1 MRAWTILMV
10 LAWSLSAAASDSTA
24 ALPQS
29 GAALP
34 EAATVEA
41 FSPQGTTKAVR
52 QVQARF
58 SLPLVALGDPRAAA
72 PFDAECAVAGSGKW
86 LDDRTWVYDFV
97 RDLPGG
103 LRCEF
108 RLRAGLKDA
117 AGQRLA
123 AETFRFDTG
132 GPQVVAVR
140 PVDGDA
146 AIDER
151 QTFVLA
157 FDAQLK
163 PATLASRASCQVAGL
178 AERIE
183 VELLQGAA
191 RDAVLQPL
199 KANNDP
205 LFRRRFA
212 PNAATTEVLR
222 CKRPL
227 PNEAQ
232 LNLRLDAGI
241 EAANGL
247 ASAETQSFSF
257 KVRPAFRARLVCG
270 KLNARAGCNP
280 LTPIRVAFGGA
291 IGLEDARRV
300 RLTDIGGR
308 SWAATLDGGEAGNPW
323 VDSVSFSGP
332 FPEKTAL
339 KLSLPAGLK
348 DDTGRPLA
356 NAGQFPMTLRTDAY
370 PPLAKFSSAFGVIEA
385 SDPLL
390 PVTLRN
396 LDTAAND
403 RSLALPGKLAMV
415 RDGPD
420 SMVIGWLKHLESVRY
435 GRQRPNPDKKKPPTR
450 QPPGSFSVLDAVR
463 PLTEFAVPKPGGS
476 QAFEVVGIPLAGP
489 GFYVV
494 ELASPKLGKAY
505 LDGTAPY
512 HTHTTALV
520 TNLVAHVKLGRESSL
535 VWVTALDSGQ
545 PVAGAQVTVSD
556 CDGKAAWQGSTDA
569 QGRAQIVQAL
579 GEARRCR
586 NWPGGWFVSARLG
599 KDRSFTLSS
608 WNQGIEAWRFN
619 LPASEVWTP
628 VIAHSV
634 LDRSLFRAGESVAM
648 KHFVRLRTG
657 SGFARVPQ
665 NRLPTRLSLTQVGS
679 GQTYTLPVK
688 FDAQGIAE
696 TEWTIPREAR
706 LGVYDII
713 LGEGEHALQAGR
725 FTVAA
730 FRVPTMRA
738 QISLPQTELVRA
750 DLADVDIG
758 VQYLSG
764 GGASLQPVRLT
775 SLVEPAGYSSALF
788 PDTRFANGNVSEGIS
803 RDQTGEVSFYELE
816 DGADPV
822 APAAGSAALARTQ
835 PATLDAAGAAR
846 LTVRGL
852 PQADT
857 LQTLRL
863 ELDYQDASGVTHTV
877 SQRAML
883 WPGQRIPGIAITDW
897 NVRERLRYSL
907 AVIDPAGKAV
917 AGAPVESDIFSVRT
931 YSHRKRLIGGFYAYE
946 NIREVKRVAAGCA
959 GETDAGGELACNI
972 PPPARGNLIVRVK
985 TTDAAGRSVYAHRD
999 LWVAGSD
1006 DAWFPGDD
1014 SDRMDVLPE
1023 RPKYEAGQ
1031 IAELQVKL
1039 PFRAATALVTVEREG
1054 VLDSFVVP
1062 LSASSPTVRLPIKPG
1077 YAPNVA
1083 VSVLAVRGRVGE
1095 PAPTALLDLAKPAY
1109 KLGVASLR
1117 VGERGHALQV
1127 DVSTPKSV
1135 YKVRDRVP
1143 VTVRVARADGG
1154 KLPADAEIALA
1165 VVDEGLLELAPNPSW
1180 KLLDAM
1186 MATRPWEVETATAQ
1200 MQVVGKRHYG
1210 RKSLPPGGGGGKLPT
1225 RELFDTRVLWQ
1236 ARVKLDGSGR
1246 AEIKVPLNDSL
1257 TRFRIVAV
1265 ANAGVG
1271 LFGDGSSSI
1280 QTRQDVMLLAGL
1292 PPVVREGDAFVAE
1305 FTVRNGSDRAQTV
1318 TLVPTLSADERALAL
1333 LPQRVTLAAGEARRV
1348 SWPVG
1353 VPAGA
1358 ATLAWRVDA
1367 TSTGGS
1373 DSLKLSQEVLPIVPT
1388 RVLQAT
1394 LLQLDG
1400 YRRLEVARPADALAE
1415 RGGVTISASPRLAGN
1430 LADMLSYMRAYPY
1443 TCIEQRVSRALALDD
1458 AALWADAM
1466 NRLPAHLDG
1475 NGLLRAFA
1483 SDALPGDSVLTAYVL
1498 ASAQAARQPLPESA
1512 RDRML
1517 DGLKAVV
1524 AGRLPNEG
1532 IGFAD
1537 GNLRKLTAI
1546 EALARYGEA
1555 TPDMLDALA
1564 LGTEG
1569 AIPGNWPTSA
1579 LIDYVSILQRL
1590 ASVPDREARLKQ
1602 AVAQLRARMDLR
1614 GTTFNWSGGSR
1625 DDLWWLMVSADLN
1638 AARALAVLQGIPEMQ
1653 ADLPRIARGL
1663 MARQKHGRWD
1673 LTTANAWAR
1682 IALDRFSAQFEAAP
1696 VSGQLHAELGGIS
1709 RTLTWP
1715 NPPPAK
1721 LPWPAAAA
1729 TLRLSQEGSGKPWV
1743 TVSSRA
1749 AVPLKSALD
1758 SGYAIRQ
1765 TVAPLQQATPGKWT
1779 RGDLARVTLTID
1791 AQADMSWVVV
1801 DAPVPAGASVLGSG
1815 LAGESALADRDRHR
1829 SGAAWLAFEERPFD
1843 RYRAYYAWVPKGRF
1857 TLDYTLRLDNPGRFR
1872 LPPTRVEAM
1881 YQPAQFGELPNPD
1894 WDVMP

>member
-1 MRAWTILMV
+1 MRAWAVLMV
-10 LAWSLSAAASDSTA
+10 LAWSLAAGAADTAAGPARSAAE
-24 ALPQS
+24 PQK
-29 GAALP
+29 
-34 EAATVEA
+34 AATVEA
-41 FSPQGTTKAVR
+41 FSPLGTAKAVR

-58 SLPLVALGDPRAAA
+58 SLPVVALGDPRAAA
-72 PFDAECAVAGSGKW
+72 PFAVDCPVAGSGKW
-86 LDDRTWVYDFV
+86 LDDRTWIYDFV

-108 RLRAGLKDA
+108 RLRTGLKDA
-117 AGQRLA
+117 AGHPID

-132 GPQVVAVR
+132 GPQVVAMR
-140 PVDGDA
+140 PNDGDG

-151 QTFVLA
+151 QAFVLA
-157 FDAQLK
+157 FDAELK
-163 PATLASRASCQVAGL
+163 PATLARHASCQVAGL

-191 RDAVLQPL
+191 REAVLQPL
-199 KANNDP
+199 KAGNDP

-212 PNAATTEVLR
+212 PNAGTTEVLR

-232 LNLRLDAGI
+232 LDLVLDAGI
-241 EAANGL
+241 EAASGL
-247 ASAETQSFSF
+247 ASEAAQRFSF
-257 KVRPAFRARLVCG
+257 RVRPAFHARVVCG
-270 KLNARAGCNP
+270 KINARAGCNP
-280 LTPIRVAFGGA
+280 LTPIRVGFGGA
-291 IGLEDARRV
+291 IRLDDARRV
-300 RLTDIGGR
+300 RLAGAGGR
-308 SWAATLDGGEAGNPW
+308 SWTATVDGAEEGNPW
-323 VDSVSFSGP
+323 VGSLRFAGP
-332 FPEKTAL
+332 FPENAAL
-339 KLSLPAGLK
+339 RLSLPAGLT
-348 DDTGRPLA
+348 DDSGRPLA
-356 NAGQFPMTLRTDAY
+356 NAAQFPMTIRTDAY
-370 PPLAKFSSAFGVIEA
+370 PPLAKFSSAFGVLEA
-385 SDPLL
+385 DNPVL

-396 LDTAAND
+396 LYTAAGD
-403 RSLALPGKLAMV
+403 RTLALPGKRAVV

-420 SMVIGWLKHLESVRY
+420 RMVIGWLKYLESVRY
-435 GRQRPNPDKKKPPTR
+435 GRLRPNPDKKKAATR

-476 QAFEVVGIPLAGP
+476 QAFEVVGIPLPGP

-494 ELASPKLGKAY
+494 ELASPKLGAAY
-505 LDGTAPY
+505 LEGAAPY

-520 TNLVAHVKLGRESSL
+520 TNLVAHLKLGRESSL

-556 CDGKAAWQGSTDA
+556 CDGKQAWQGSTDA
-569 QGRAQIVQAL
+569 QGRARSAHPL
-579 GEARRCR
+579 GEAKRCR

-608 WNQGIEAWRFN
+608 WDQGIEAWRFN
-619 LPASEVWTP
+619 LPASQLWTP
-628 VIAHSV
+628 EIAHSV
-634 LDRSLFRAGESVAM
+634 LDRSLFRAGDTVAM
-648 KHFVRLRTG
+648 KHFVRLRSG
-657 SGFARVPQ
+657 SGFAPVPEA
-665 NRLPTRLSLTQVGS
+665 RLPTRLSLVHVGS
-679 GQTYTLPVK
+679 GQAYTLPVK
-688 FDAQGIAE
+688 FDPQGIAD
-696 TEWTIPREAR
+696 TQWVIPREAR
-706 LGVYDII
+706 LGAYDII
-713 LGEGEHALQAGR
+713 LGTGEHALEAGR

-738 QISLPQTELVRA
+738 QISLPQTELVRP
-750 DLADVDIG
+750 DSVRVDIG

-775 SLVEPAGYSSALF
+775 RLVEPAGYSSALF
-788 PDTRFANGNVSEGIS
+788 PDTTFANGNVAEGLS
-803 RDQTGEVSFYELE
+803 HDETGEPRFYELE

-822 APAAGSAALARTQ
+822 APAQPAALARTQ

-846 LTVRGL
+846 LTVSGL
-852 PQADT
+852 PQADS

-863 ELDYQDASGVTHTV
+863 ELDYRDPSGVTHTV

-883 WPGQRIPGIAITDW
+883 WPGQRIPGIAIPDW
-897 NVRERLRYSL
+897 NVRDRLRYTL
-907 AVIDPAGKAV
+907 AVIDPAGKPV
-917 AGAPVESDIFSVRT
+917 AGAAVESDIFTVRS

-946 NIREVKRVAAGCA
+946 TSREVKRVAAGCA
-959 GETDAGGELACNI
+959 GATDAHGQLACAI
-972 PPPARGNLIVRVK
+972 QPPARGNLIVRVK
-985 TTDAAGRSVYAHRD
+985 TTDAAGNSVYAHRD

-1006 DAWFPGDD
+1006 DAWFPGAD
-1014 SDRMDVLPE
+1014 SDRMEVLPE
-1023 RPKYEAGQ
+1023 REKYEAGET
-1031 IAELQVKL
+1031 AELQVRL

-1062 LSASSPTVRLPIKPG
+1062 LSASSPTVRLPIKPN

-1095 PAPTALLDLAKPAY
+1095 PAPTALVDLGKPAY

-1117 VGERGHALQV
+1117 VGERGHALKV
-1127 DVSTPKSV
+1127 DVSTPQPV

-1154 KLPADAEIALA
+1154 TLPADAEIALA

-1236 ARVKLDGSGR
+1236 ARVKLDHSGR
-1246 AEIKVPLNDSL
+1246 AQVDVPLNDSL

-1265 ANAGVG
+1265 ANAGIG
-1271 LFGDGSSSI
+1271 LFGDGSTSI
-1280 QTRQDVMLLAGL
+1280 QTRQDLMLLAGL
-1292 PPVVREGDAFVAE
+1292 PPVVREGDALVAE
-1305 FTVRNGSDRAQTV
+1305 FTVRNGSDQPQTV
-1318 TLVPTLSADERALAL
+1318 TLTPTLSADDRV
-1333 LPQRVTLAAGEARRV
+1333 LPLSPQSVTLAAGEARRV
-1348 SWPVG
+1348 SWPVE
-1353 VPAGA
+1353 VPSGAGA
-1358 ATLAWRVDA
+1358 LVWRLAAVSAGGRDA
-1367 TSTGGS
+1367 LRLT
-1373 DSLKLSQEVLPIVPT
+1373 QEVLPVVPT

-1394 LLQLDG
+1394 LLQLDHSHA
-1400 YRRLEVARPADALAE
+1400 LELARPAGALAE
-1415 RGGVTISASPRLAGN
+1415 RGGVTISASARLADN
-1430 LADMLSYMRAYPY
+1430 LGDMRSYMRAYPY

-1458 AALWADAM
+1458 PALWADAM

-1483 SDALPGDSVLTAYVL
+1483 SDALPGDAVLTAYVL
-1498 ASAQAARQPLPESA
+1498 ASAHAARQPLPESA
-1512 RDRML
+1512 RDAML
-1517 DGLKAVV
+1517 DGLQAVV
-1524 AGRLPNEG
+1524 AGRLQSGG

-1546 EALARYGEA
+1546 EALARYGVA
-1555 TPDMLDALA
+1555 TPDLLDALA
-1564 LGTEG
+1564 LGPNGTVPS
-1569 AIPGNWPTSA
+1569 AWPTSA
-1579 LIDYVSILQRL
+1579 LIDYLSILQRL
-1590 ASVPDREARLKQ
+1590 ASVPGREARLKH

-1614 GTTFNWSGGSR
+1614 GTTLNWSGGTR
-1625 DDLWWLMVSADLN
+1625 DDLWWLMVSPDLN

-1653 ADLPRIARGL
+1653 AELPRIARGL
-1663 MARQKHGRWD
+1663 MARQKQGRWD

-1696 VSGQLHAELGGIS
+1696 VSGQLRAELGGVA
-1709 RTLTWP
+1709 RTLAWP
-1715 NPPPAK
+1715 NPQPVE
-1721 LPWPAAAA
+1721 LPWPAAAGP
-1729 TLRLSQEGSGKPWV
+1729 LRLSHQGSGKPWV

-1749 AVPLKSALD
+1749 ALPLKTALD

-1765 TVAPLQQATPGKWT
+1765 SVVPLQQARPGKWT

-1801 DAPVPAGASVLGSG
+1801 DSPVPAGASVLGSG
-1815 LAGESALADRDRHR
+1815 LAGESALPDRDSRS

-1881 YQPAQFGELPNPD
+1881 YQPEQFGELPNPD

>member
-1 MRAWTILMV
+1 MRAWAVLIL
-10 LAWSLSAAASDSTA
+10 LAGSVSAGGSDSAAGLA
-24 ALPQS
+24 QS
-29 GAALP
+29 GA
-34 EAATVEA
+34 ESRKAAAVEA
-41 FSPQGTTKAVR
+41 FSPQGGAKAVR

-72 PFDAECAVAGSGKW
+72 PFEVDCPVAGSGTW
-86 LDDRTWVYDFV
+86 LDDRTWIYDFV
-97 RDLPGG
+97 RALPGG
-103 LRCEF
+103 MRCEF
-108 RLRAGLKDA
+108 RLRAGLNDA
-117 AGQRLA
+117 AGQPVA

-132 GPQVVAVR
+132 GPEVVAMR
-140 PVDGDA
+140 PVDGDG

-151 QTFVLA
+151 QAFVLA
-157 FDAQLK
+157 FDAPLK

-183 VELLQGAA
+183 VEVLQGAA
-191 RDAVLQPL
+191 REAVLQPL
-199 KANNDP
+199 KADRDP

-212 PNAATTEVLR
+212 PNAGTAEVLR

-232 LNLRLDAGI
+232 LNLVLDAGI
-241 EAANGL
+241 EAASGL
-247 ASAETQSFSF
+247 ATQTAQTFTF
-257 KVRPAFRARLVCG
+257 KVRPAFRARVVCG
-270 KLNARAGCNP
+270 KLNPRAGCNP
-280 LTPIRVAFGGA
+280 LTPIRLGFGAA
-291 IGLEDARRV
+291 IRLEDAQRV
-300 RLTDIGGR
+300 RLTGAGGR
-308 SWAATLDGGEAGNPW
+308 SWTAAPDGAEAGSLW
-323 VDSVSFSGP
+323 VNRLRFAGP
-332 FPEKTAL
+332 FPEKAAL
-339 KLSLPAGLK
+339 SLSLPPGLK
-348 DDTGRPLA
+348 DDNGRPLA
-356 NAGQFPMTLRTDAY
+356 NAGQFPMTIGTDAY
-370 PPLAKFSSAFGVIEA
+370 PPLARFSSGFGVLEA
-385 SDPLL
+385 GNPVL

-396 LDTAAND
+396 LDTAAGD
-403 RSLALPGKLAMV
+403 RSLALPGKLAAV

-420 SMVIGWLKHLESVRY
+420 RIVIGWLKYLESVRY
-435 GRQRPNPDKKKPPTR
+435 GRPHPNPERKKAAAR
-450 QPPGSFSVLDAVR
+450 QLPGSFSVLDAVR
-463 PLTEFAVPKPGGS
+463 PLAEFAVPKPGGS
-476 QAFEVVGIPLAGP
+476 QAFEVVGIPLGGP

-494 ELASPKLGKAY
+494 ELASPKLGAAY
-505 LDGTAPY
+505 LEGAAPY
-512 HTHTTALV
+512 HTHTAALV
-520 TNLVAHVKLGRESSL
+520 TNLVAHLKLGRESSL

-556 CDGKAAWQGSTDA
+556 CDGKQAWQGSTDA
-569 QGRAQIVQAL
+569 QGRARIGQAL

-599 KDRSFTLSS
+599 SDRSFTLSS
-608 WNQGIEAWRFN
+608 WSDGIEGWRFN
-619 LPASEVWTP
+619 LPASQVWTP
-628 VIAHSV
+628 EIAHSV
-634 LDRSLFRAGESVAM
+634 LDRSLFRAGDTVAM

-657 SGFARVPQ
+657 SGFAQLPPAR
-665 NRLPTRLSLTQVGS
+665 RPTRLSLVHVGS
-679 GQTYTLPVK
+679 GQTYTLPAK
-688 FDAQGIAE
+688 FDAQGIAD
-696 TEWTIPREAR
+696 TQWAIPHEAR
-706 LGVYDII
+706 LGPYEIV
-713 LGEGEHALQAGR
+713 LGTGEQALPAGR

-738 QISLPQTELVRA
+738 QISLPQAELVRA
-750 DLADVDIG
+750 DSARVDVG

-788 PDTRFANGNVSEGIS
+788 PDAAFANGNVREGLS
-803 RDQTGEVSFYELE
+803 RDETVAFRFHELE

-822 APAAGSAALARTQ
+822 APAAGPATRAHTQ

-852 PQADT
+852 PQADH
-857 LQTLRL
+857 LQALRL
-863 ELDYQDASGVTHTV
+863 ELDYQDASGATHTV

-883 WPGQRIPGIAITDW
+883 WPGQRIPGIAISDW
-897 NVRERLRYSL
+897 NVRDRLRYTL

-917 AGAPVESDIFSVRT
+917 AGAAVESDIFAVRT

-946 NIREVKRVAAGCA
+946 NTREVKRVAAGCA
-959 GETDAGGELACNI
+959 GQTDARGRLVCAI
-972 PPPARGNLIVRVK
+972 PPPARGTLIVRVK
-985 TTDAAGRSVYAHRD
+985 TTDAAGRSAYAHRD
-999 LWVAGSD
+999 VWVAGSD

-1023 RPKYEAGQ
+1023 RPQYETGQ
-1031 IAELQVKL
+1031 TAELQVKL

-1062 LSASSPTVRLPIKPG
+1062 LSASSATVRLPIKPN

-1117 VGERGHALQV
+1117 VGARGHALKV
-1127 DVSTPKSV
+1127 DVSTPQPV
-1135 YKVRDRVP
+1135 YKVRDRAA

-1154 KLPADAEIALA
+1154 KLPAGAEIALA
-1165 VVDEGLLELAPNPSW
+1165 VIDEGLLELAPNPSW

-1236 ARVKLDGSGR
+1236 ARVKLDDTGR
-1246 AEIKVPLNDSL
+1246 AQVNVPLNDSL

-1265 ANAGVG
+1265 ANAGAG

-1292 PPVVREGDAFVAE
+1292 PPVVREGDAFAAE
-1305 FTVRNGSDRAQTV
+1305 FTVRNGSDRSQAV
-1318 TLVPTLSADERALAL
+1318 TLVPTLSADGRALAL
-1333 LPQRVTLAAGEARRV
+1333 PPQNVTLAAGEARRV
-1348 SWPVG
+1348 NWPVE
-1353 VPAGA
+1353 VPAGTDTLVWRLA
-1358 ATLAWRVDA
+1358 ATSA
-1367 TSTGGS
+1367 GGS
-1373 DSLKLSQEVLPIVPT
+1373 DALTLTQTVLPTVPT

-1400 YRRLEVARPADALAE
+1400 SHTLPVARPADALAE
-1415 RGGVTISASPRLAGN
+1415 RGGVTISASARLADSLGE
-1430 LADMLSYMRAYPY
+1430 MRSYMRAYPY
-1443 TCIEQRVSRALALDD
+1443 SCIEQRVSRALALDD
-1458 AALWADAM
+1458 AGLWADAM

-1475 NGLLRAFA
+1475 SGLLRAFA
-1483 SDALPGDSVLTAYVL
+1483 SDALPGDSALTAYVL
-1498 ASAQAARQPLPESA
+1498 ASAHAARQPLPESA
-1512 RDRML
+1512 RDSML

-1524 AGRLPNEG
+1524 AGRLPDAG

-1537 GNLRKLTAI
+1537 RNLRTLAAI
-1546 EALARYGEA
+1546 EALARYGHA

-1564 LGTEG
+1564 LGTRG
-1569 AIPGNWPTSA
+1569 AIPDGWPTSA
-1579 LIDYVSILQRL
+1579 LIDYLSILQRL
-1590 ASVPDREARLKQ
+1590 ASVPGREAKLKQ
-1602 AVAQLRARMDLR
+1602 AVAQLRGRMDLR
-1614 GTTFNWSGGSR
+1614 GTTLNWSGGSR
-1625 DDLWWLMVSADLN
+1625 DDLWWLMVSPDLN
-1638 AARALAVLQGIPEMQ
+1638 AARALAVLQGIPEIQ
-1653 ADLPRIARGL
+1653 AELPRIARGL
-1663 MARQKHGRWD
+1663 MARQKQGRWD

-1696 VSGQLHAELGGIS
+1696 VSGRLRAELGGVA
-1709 RTLTWP
+1709 RTAAWP
-1715 NPPPAK
+1715 DPQPLE
-1721 LPWPAAAA
+1721 LPWPAAAGS
-1729 TLRLSQEGSGKPWV
+1729 LQLSQQGGGTPWV
-1743 TVSSRA
+1743 TLSSRA

-1765 TVAPLQQATPGKWT
+1765 SVVPLQQARPGKWT

-1791 AQADMSWVVV
+1791 ARADMSWVVV

-1815 LAGESALADRDRHR
+1815 LAGESALPDRGRR
-1829 SGAAWLAFEERPFD
+1829 SSGAAWLAFEERPFD
-1843 RYRAYYAWVPKGRF
+1843 RYRAYYAWVPKGPL
-1857 TLDYTLRLDNPGRFR
+1857 TLSYTLRLDTPGRFR

-1881 YQPAQFGELPNPD
+1881 YQPGQFGELPNSD